1 MTKKVKNTVPYIISD
16 LNGKE
21 IVGEFYEKELEK
33 TNQTEFRVEK
43 AIQGKNDK
51 LSVKWK
57 GYDNSF
63 NSWID
68 KKISLYKM
76 SYFREPFDY
85 SLNKIRVEL
94 NLTNYATNSDLR
106 KQQVLIHHNLLK
118 RLI

>member
-21 IVGEFYEKELEK
+21 IVGEFYEKELQK

-57 GYDNSF
+57 GCDNSF

-68 KKISLYKM
+68 KKISLYKI
-76 SYFREPFDY
+76 SYFREPFD
-85 SLNKIRVEL
+85 LKN
-94 NLTNYATNSDLR
+94 
-106 KQQVLIHHNLLK
+106 QQVLIHHNLLK